1 MTTQFAL
8 PVEVVRTKRK
18 KTASI
23 EIKDGLI
30 RVLVPNSLTD
40 KRVDTLL
47 EQRASW
53 INKKIRLQA
62 EMPPYRSKEYVN
74 GETFRYL
81 GRNYRLKLV
90 NTDTTTTRLKNG
102 YLEVPAQGEKAIHAS
117 LTDWYTSHALAKLD
131 EKTDRYAK
139 TLNVEPSSVT
149 VKDYKSRWG
158 SCSTSGDITYNWR
171 IIIAPHRIVDY
182 VVIHELCHLVEH
194 NHSDKYWKQVE
205 SLVPDYRERRAWLKT
220 NANTLAI

>member
-30 RVLVPNSLTD
+30 RVLIPNSLTD
-40 KRVDTLL
+40 KRVNSLL
-47 EQRASW
+47 EERASW

-62 EMPPYRSKEYVN
+62 EMPSYKAKEYVN
-74 GETFRYL
+74 GETFTYL

-117 LTDWYTSHALAKLD
+117 LTDWYTSHALAKLQ
-131 EKTDRYAK
+131 EKTRRYAK

-171 IIIAPHRIVDY
+171 VIMAPHRIVDY

>member
-1 MTTQFAL
+1 MTIQFAL

-40 KRVDTLL
+40 KRVNTLL
-47 EQRASW
+47 EERASW

-62 EMPPYRSKEYVN
+62 EMPSYKAKEYVN
-74 GETFRYL
+74 GETFTYL

-102 YLEVPAQGEKAIHAS
+102 YLEVPAQGEKAIQAS
-117 LTDWYTSHALAKLD
+117 LTDWYTSHALAKLE
-131 EKTDRYAK
+131 EKTGRYAK

-171 IIIAPHRIVDY
+171 IIMAPHRIVDY

-205 SLVPDYRERRAWLKT
+205 SLVLDYRERRAWLKT

>member
-40 KRVDTLL
+40 KRVNSLL
-47 EQRASW
+47 EERASW

-74 GETFRYL
+74 GETFTYL

-117 LTDWYTSHALAKLD
+117 LTDWYTSHALAKLE

-139 TLNVEPSSVT
+139 ALNVEPSSVT

-171 IIIAPHRIVDY
+171 IIMAPHRIVDY

-194 NHSDKYWKQVE
+194 NYSDKYWKQVE
-205 SLVPDYRERRAWLKT
+205 SLVLIIANVERG
-220 NANTLAI
+220 